1 MAALAVV
8 WAVAEEEGV
17 VNSFFYKVQSIIS
30 ALSLIRYLAVNIVWL
45 QFSHFNLRGTKM
57 KQSLFTITVLALF
70 TGCATWHGVKQD
82 TSTAVEWSKE
92 KVNQSAGFVKEKTE

>member
-1 MAALAVV
+1 
-8 WAVAEEEGV
+8 
-17 VNSFFYKVQSIIS
+17 
-30 ALSLIRYLAVNIVWL
+30 
-45 QFSHFNLRGTKM
+45 M